1 MFMKLI
7 DLEVQQNYSAFQSDL
22 QALASKI
29 GELEQ
34 EAEEHGFDLA
44 RMIILPCKSE

>member
-1 MFMKLI
+1 M
-7 DLEVQQNYSAFQSDL
+7 QNEM

-34 EAEEHGFDLA
+34 EADEHTYALQCG
-44 RMIILPCKSE
+44 

>member
-1 MFMKLI
+1 MYDVFILI
-7 DLEVQQNYSAFQSDL
+7 VLEIQQNYSNFQSDL

-34 EAEEHGFDLA
+34 EADEHGLA
-44 RMIILPCKSE
+44 AAV